1 MSVTVQEVLRQL
13 QAFAPPEL
21 ACAWDNVGLLVD
33 AGRPVT
39 AVLTALDITPPV
51 VEEAAALGL
60 EMLPATLE
68 EAVEA
73 AQNSPF
79 LAKYLPE
86 GLAQRYY
93 QQQLRRCAELR
104 EAADP
109 AEFERA
115 RYFSAI

>member
-1 MSVTVQEVLRQL
+1 MELRSPDP
-13 QAFAPPEL
+13 ACNPYL
-21 ACAWDNVGLLVD
+21 AIGLILA
-33 AGRPVT
+33 AG
-39 AVLTALDITPPV
+39 LD
-51 VEEAAALGL
+51 GL
-60 EMLPATLE
+60 EQRMELCAPVNRHLFELGPEEPATLE